1 MALRQHHQSFP
12 VLIDAVI
19 AKVLEK
25 RRASPPMPHLTNQDV
40 FFREVSKIEDF
51 LLCLVEHVTG
61 KIASEND
68 GDELVSLLSSAN
80 TILYSM
86 LSSAVTYRTSSGLL
100 YAPAQGEEDPMV
112 EVQPWT
118 TSTGS
123 KGC

>member
-1 MALRQHHQSFP
+1 MVYSCLY
-12 VLIDAVI
+12 
-19 AKVLEK
+19 
-25 RRASPPMPHLTNQDV
+25 M
-40 FFREVSKIEDF
+40 F
-51 LLCLVEHVTG
+51 LYRFQ
-61 KIASEND
+61 
-68 GDELVSLLSSAN
+68 VSLLSSAN